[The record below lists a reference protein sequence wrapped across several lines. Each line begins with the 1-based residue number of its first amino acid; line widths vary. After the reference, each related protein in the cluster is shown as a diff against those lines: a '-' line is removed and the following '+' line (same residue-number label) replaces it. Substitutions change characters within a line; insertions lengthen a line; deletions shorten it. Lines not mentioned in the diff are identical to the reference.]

1 MYYPSFTE
9 FLKLSSEYN
18 MIPVSSSFLAD
29 VETPISVYQK
39 LRAKDTFLLESV
51 EGGNQWGRYSFVG
64 LNPFLQISGRD
75 HIIERRS
82 RDGITESKQGNPL
95 KYLREELKK
104 YRSPHQDHLPRF
116 SGGAV
121 GYLGFDIM
129 RYYESRLQPHPRND
143 LNMHDLRF
151 LFTDEVIAFD
161 HYRHEIH
168 VIVHVHV
175 ENDDDEMKLKVK
187 YDEARSRVETLVE
200 EIQRTSDGRSVD
212 QRRRYPIRS
221 TGEEDVVYEPEVQSN
236 IKKEEFM
243 EMVESAKE
251 YIAAGDVFQVVLSQR
266 FEMENES
273 DPFSIYRVLRS
284 MNPSPYMFYVEF
296 DDEVLVGTSPEMLV
310 RVEQGRVDVRPIA
323 GTRPR
328 GKNQI
333 EDQQL
338 SDELLADEKERAEH
352 YMLVDLGRNDVGRIS
367 EYGSVKVDQLME
379 VEYYSHVMHLV
390 SHVSGRLHREKEPFD
405 ALLACFPAGTVSGAP
420 KIRALEIIAELEN
433 VARNAYAGALG
444 YFSFNGN
451 MDSCI
456 TIRTVICKGSKAYVQ
471 AGAGIVADSVPENEY
486 QETVNKAK
494 GMIKAIQKAGR
505 VFDKEEVEKHVS
517 TNVEAGR

>member
-9 FLKLSSEYN
+9 FLQLSTEYN

-29 VETPISVYQK
+29 IETPISVYQK
-39 LRAKDTFLLESV
+39 LRARDTFLLESV
-51 EGGNQWGRYSFVG
+51 EGGNQWGRYSFIG
-64 LNPFLQISGRD
+64 LNPFLQLSGRD
-75 HIIERRS
+75 HVIERRDRS
-82 RDGITESKQGNPL
+82 GNVISEQGNPL
-95 KYLREELKK
+95 HHLRYELKK
-104 YRSPHQDHLPRF
+104 YRSPHRDDLPRF

-129 RYYESRLQPHPRND
+129 RYHESRLQPHPHHD

-175 ENDDDEMKLKVK
+175 DADDNEVRLKVK
-187 YDEARSRVETLVE
+187 YDDAKARVEELVQ
-200 EIQRTSDGRSVD
+200 EIQRLGDGTYGD
-212 QRRRYPIRS
+212 QRRRYPTRS
-221 TGEEDVVYEPEVQSN
+221 TGETEVVPEPDVKSN
-236 IKKEEFM
+236 VSKEAFM
-243 EMVESAKE
+243 EMVETAKE

-266 FEMENES
+266 FEMENQS

-296 DDEVLVGTSPEMLV
+296 DDEALVGTSPEMLV

-328 GKNQI
+328 GRNQA

-338 SDELLADEKERAEH
+338 TQELLGDEKERAEH

-420 KIRALEIIAELEN
+420 KIRAMEIIAELEN

-456 TIRTVICKGSKAYVQ
+456 TIRTVFCKGSKAYVQ

-494 GMIKAIQKAGR
+494 GMITAIQKAGR

-517 TNVEAGR
+517 TNVEARG